1 VDLKKRAV
9 IITLLLLVSLLAYAL
24 AKSTGYSVLILSTT
38 SALSFWSA
46 ILLLIP
52 KRFYNSTFFSL
63 RKGKAYWITLSSY
76 LIFHSILYGTF
87 LTVLLGY
94 VGFYPYFSWGVGFAV
109 PPSPEYFIY
118 WVASSPAFWMFI
130 GPYESDILP
139 FTLVIGVILGLLLS
153 ANVQSIVELSRN
165 VSVSRSRISS
175 SIVAIPTLGVIS
187 GTACCISLPTIILLY
202 VSLSIGAVTSILPI
216 LSSPVYFN
224 FVYFGLPILSSVIL
238 YYNLLELRRINRK
251 VCELK

>member
-1 VDLKKRAV
+1 MISV
-9 IITLLLLVSLLAYAL
+9 LLLVSFLAYAL
-24 AKSTGYSVLILSTT
+24 AKSTSYPVLILSTI
-38 SALSFWSA
+38 SALSFWFA

-52 KRFYNSTFFSL
+52 ERFYDSTFSSVK
-63 RKGKAYWITLSSY
+63 KGKAYWITFSSY

-94 VGFYPYFSWGVGFAV
+94 IGFYPYFSWGVGFAV
-109 PPSPEYFIY
+109 PPSPIYFIY

-139 FTLVIGVILGLLLS
+139 FTMVIGLILGLLLS
-153 ANVQSIVELSRN
+153 ANVQSIVELTKN

-175 SIVAIPTLGVIS
+175 SIVAIPTLGMIS
-187 GTACCISLPTIILLY
+187 GTACCISLPTVILLY
-202 VSLSIGAVTSILPI
+202 VSLSIGAVTSVLPV

-224 FVYFGLPILSSVIL
+224 FVYFGLPIFSSVIL
-238 YYNLLELRRINRK
+238 YYNLVELRRINRK